1 MPPCNATG
9 GTNPALFDLVVA
21 LLARAGEAHERT
33 AAEAR
38 TALEDMAL
46 GAAVGPAPV
55 VAAILGGASG
65 GGGSGSGGAK
75 KSRSSGNK
83 WRPVLARLLLLATLV
98 GKFGLAPDSGLT
110 LKPVMDLA
118 VPALSNAAVKVRCSV
133 SLLLVLLLLLL
144 LLRACH

>member
-1 MPPCNATG
+1 MPPCNAAG

-55 VAAILGGASG
+55 VAAILGGAG

-75 KSRSSGNK
+75 KGRSSGNK

-133 SLLLVLLLLLL
+133 PLLLPLLHLL
-144 LLRACH
+144 LLRACD

>member
-1 MPPCNATG
+1 MPPCNAAG

-55 VAAILGGASG
+55 VAAILGGAS

-118 VPALSNAAVKVRCSV
+118 VPALSNAAVKVRYSV
-133 SLLLVLLLLLL
+133 PLLLPLLHLL
-144 LLRACH
+144 LLRACD

>member
-1 MPPCNATG
+1 
-9 GTNPALFDLVVA
+9 
-21 LLARAGEAHERT
+21 
-33 AAEAR
+33 
-38 TALEDMAL
+38 MAL

-55 VAAILGGASG
+55 VAAILGGAS

-133 SLLLVLLLLLL
+133 PLLLLLVHL
-144 LLRACH
+144 

>member
-55 VAAILGGASG
+55 VAAILGGAS

-133 SLLLVLLLLLL
+133 PLLLLLVHL
-144 LLRACH
+144 